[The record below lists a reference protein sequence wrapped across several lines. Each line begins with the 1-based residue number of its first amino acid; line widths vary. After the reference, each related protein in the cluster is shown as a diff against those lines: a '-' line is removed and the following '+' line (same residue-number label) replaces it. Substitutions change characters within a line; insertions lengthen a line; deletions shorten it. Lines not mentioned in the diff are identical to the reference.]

1 MILMHAGHDDV
12 VVVVDVDDDKDASW
26 WLTTRHFII
35 SFLCPEAWEK
45 QMRSAMQ
52 HRSTS
57 AAVDEDDGE
66 QVEREV
72 KAPKK
77 MPGWKYEH
85 PDRMC
90 FFLVEISPKSNG

>member
-1 MILMHAGHDDV
+1 
-12 VVVVDVDDDKDASW
+12 
-26 WLTTRHFII
+26 
-35 SFLCPEAWEK
+35 
-45 QMRSAMQ
+45 MRSAMQ

-77 MPGWKYEH
+77 MPG
-85 PDRMC
+85 
-90 FFLVEISPKSNG
+90 

>member
-1 MILMHAGHDDV
+1 
-12 VVVVDVDDDKDASW
+12 
-26 WLTTRHFII
+26 
-35 SFLCPEAWEK
+35 
-45 QMRSAMQ
+45 MRSAMQ

-77 MPGWKYEH
+77 MLG
-85 PDRMC
+85 
-90 FFLVEISPKSNG
+90 